1 MLYKKKWIGWLMFLP
16 AAFFLITFLIVPFI
30 ANVIDSFFQIS
41 KFISAETGEIME
53 ETIFVGFQNYKPF
66 FQGYTHAGNI
76 QGYFYKVLANTGI
89 LILCTILVEVGF
101 ALILA
106 LLVDNIK
113 RGKTFFRVT
122 FFLPII
128 ISATAIATMFV
139 FLYNPQFVNMAAIFG
154 VTPGSEEG
162 YFVIF
167 EEGKTLKPLLFVIF
181 PIVWQYVGFYFVI
194 LLTGLA
200 GVSGDLMEAASID
213 GANTWQV
220 IFKIKIP
227 MLWNVLRTCMVLAI
241 TGALKVYDLPAV
253 LATGGKPGGA
263 STTWFLGTY
272 MNEGFLGLEAK
283 HYRAV
288 LAVVIVVLG
297 VGLSNLSNL
306 VLRENKDI

>member
-1 MLYKKKWIGWLMFLP
+1 MLYKRKWIGWLMFIP
-16 AAFFLITFLIVPFI
+16 AIIFLVLFLIVPFI
-30 ANVIDSFFQIS
+30 SNVIDSFFNF
-41 KFISAETGEIME
+41 KGGNVK
-53 ETIFVGFQNYKPF
+53 FVGFENYGRF
-66 FQGYTHAGNI
+66 FAGFTTGANMY
-76 QGYFYKVLANTGI
+76 GYFWKVIVNTAI
-89 LILCTILVEVGF
+89 LIVSTIIFEVGF

-113 RGKTFFRVT
+113 YGKTFFRVT

-139 FLYNPQFVNMAAIFG
+139 FLYEPSIVNFAPIFG
-154 VTPGSEEG
+154 ATKGADGLFLVFDPKNQFKS
-162 YFVIF
+162 
-167 EEGKTLKPLLFVIF
+167 LMFVIF

-200 GVSGDLMEAASID
+200 GISGDLMEAANID

-220 IFKIKIP
+220 VFKIKIP

-253 LATGGKPGGA
+253 LAPLGKPGGA
-263 STTWFLGTY
+263 QTTWFLGTY
-272 MNEGFLGLEAK
+272 MQEAFTTK
-283 HYRAV
+283 GKYARAA
-288 LAVVIVVLG
+288 LAVIIVILG
-297 VGLSNLSNL
+297 VALSNISNL